1 MTTPSEVD
9 AQHVGTFWL
18 LNLTDASPPVVPARV
33 PVTFGR
39 AGPED
44 IAELAQAMGL
54 SDASDTSDATEILS
68 RFAAGKWCYSGRVDG
83 RLATYGWVT
92 FDKEEIG
99 ELGLSIRLQPGEAYI
114 WDCGTPP
121 AYRGQRLYPAL
132 LSYILA
138 ELRAMVL
145 RRVWIGA
152 DADNVASQ
160 HGMELAGFH
169 PVADF
174 LLASPSDSHRTW
186 LRGCAGASQQ
196 EIQDVHAA
204 IFGENREP

>member
-1 MTTPSEVD
+1 MTMPSDLE

-18 LNLTDASPPVVPARV
+18 LNLTEAALPEVAARV
-33 PVTFGR
+33 PVTFQR
-39 AGPED
+39 ARSED
-44 IAELAQAMGL
+44 TAELAQAMGL
-54 SDASDTSDATEILS
+54 DDPDEILR
-68 RFAAGKWCYSGRVDG
+68 RFAAGKWCYIGRVDG

-92 FDKEEIG
+92 FDEEEIG

-132 LSYILA
+132 LSSIITG
-138 ELRAMVL
+138 LRAMGL

-160 HGMELAGFH
+160 RGMELAGFR
-169 PVADF
+169 PIADF
-174 LLASPSDSHRTW
+174 LLAHAPDRRRAW
-186 LRGCAGASQQ
+186 LRGCPDATTQ
-196 EIQDVHAA
+196 EVQDIHTA
-204 IFGENREP
+204 IFGEKREV

>member
-1 MTTPSEVD
+1 MTMPSDLE

-18 LNLTDASPPVVPARV
+18 LNLTEAAPPAVAARV
-33 PVTFGR
+33 PVMFQR
-39 AGPED
+39 AGSED
-44 IAELAQAMGL
+44 RAELAQAMGL
-54 SDASDTSDATEILS
+54 NNTAEILR
-68 RFAAGKWCYSGRVDG
+68 RFAAGKWCYIGRVDG

-92 FDKEEIG
+92 FDQEEIG

-121 AYRGQRLYPAL
+121 VYRGQRLYPAL

-138 ELRAMVL
+138 ELRRLGL

-160 HGMELAGFH
+160 RGMELAGFR
-169 PVADF
+169 PIADF
-174 LLASPSDSHRTW
+174 LLAHAPDTRRAW
-186 LRGCAGASQQ
+186 LRGCPDATTQ
-196 EIQDVHAA
+196 EVQDIHVA
-204 IFGENREP
+204 IFGEKREV